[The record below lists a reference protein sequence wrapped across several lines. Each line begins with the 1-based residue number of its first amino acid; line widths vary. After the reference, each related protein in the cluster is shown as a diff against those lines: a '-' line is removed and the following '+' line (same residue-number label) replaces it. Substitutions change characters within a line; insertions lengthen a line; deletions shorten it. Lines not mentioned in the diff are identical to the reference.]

1 MHSARPSSGG
11 SVRSQSSRYLD
22 ASATKTTTLGQFF
35 GAEFGTLAFV
45 PGRVPRRLPHHP
57 SAPGYGHP

>member
-11 SVRSQSSRYLD
+11 SVRSPSSRD
-22 ASATKTTTLGQFF
+22 RDTSAAKTTTLGQFF
-35 GAEFGTLAFV
+35 GAEFGNPAFV
-45 PGRVPRRLPHHP
+45 PGRIPRRLPHHP